1 MKKTKKDILYAPI
14 GTKARVFDSGK
25 VEFIEAKDIYGNIE
39 TRQKKFKNRKDAI
52 LTLLNAGYFYKKK

>member
-52 LTLLNAGYFYKKK
+52 LTLLI